1 MNYCIKAA
9 DVMECSKIQM
19 GILPARKKKYLS
31 AAVPKADNQKGGEV
45 LLHMRIAF
53 KKKESDIFL

>member
-1 MNYCIKAA
+1 MYGY
-9 DVMECSKIQM
+9 SKIQM
-19 GILPARKKKYLS
+19 GILPARKKKYLK

-53 KKKESDIFL
+53 KKKENDIFL